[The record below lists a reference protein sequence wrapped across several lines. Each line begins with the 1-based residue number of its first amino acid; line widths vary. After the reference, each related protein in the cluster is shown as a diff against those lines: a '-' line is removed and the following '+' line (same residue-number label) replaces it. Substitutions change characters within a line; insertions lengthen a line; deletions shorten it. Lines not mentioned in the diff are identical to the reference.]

1 MSYSVLGELERM
13 RKHQKWVELRVKAL
27 RSRASDTQAEADNPP
42 QYKDCKLC
50 PYRASCNTPEERQEM
65 CADCPWADLP
75 ASPPERFLWVWEL
88 ARLPAECVDARE
100 LRYDDARDLWSLR
113 RELNPLG

>member
-1 MSYSVLGELERM
+1 
-13 RKHQKWVELRVKAL
+13 
-27 RSRASDTQAEADNPP
+27 
-42 QYKDCKLC
+42 
-50 PYRASCNTPEERQEM
+50 M